1 MCASSLYFSVTCL
14 FLWVFFFFF
23 GNHFEELQTVL
34 FEGELISN
42 NAPFIYVYPG
52 TIEKYLILNHLSFDR
67 QLLYSS
73 NTTSIDNINRISNH
87 FWDK

>member
-1 MCASSLYFSVTCL
+1 MCPTSLFFSVTCL
-14 FLWVFFFFF
+14 FLWGFFFF

-42 NAPFIYVYPG
+42 NAPFIYVYPD